1 MISFATAIFADPD
14 RQESR
19 TTLGWLYTVV
29 ANMYSESNQVNSART
44 PSLSIGQ
51 VRPRTG
57 QATDLGT
64 PYQTAPSSQVSQPPG
79 RPLLLFPPMMKLNI
93 EAMPLD
99 LIHGDNAQREQLIL
113 FAYVP
118 YIRLSSPS

>member
-1 MISFATAIFADPD
+1 MISFAAAFFADPD
-14 RQESR
+14 RQESG

-29 ANMYSESNQVNSART
+29 ANMYSDSNQVNSART
-44 PSLSIGQ
+44 PSLPSAKCDRALGKPPTSALHTK
-51 VRPRTG
+51 PRHP
-57 QATDLGT
+57 LKS
-64 PYQTAPSSQVSQPPG
+64 PSP
-79 RPLLLFPPMMKLNI
+79 PLLLFPPMMKLNI
-93 EAMPLD
+93 EAMPLG